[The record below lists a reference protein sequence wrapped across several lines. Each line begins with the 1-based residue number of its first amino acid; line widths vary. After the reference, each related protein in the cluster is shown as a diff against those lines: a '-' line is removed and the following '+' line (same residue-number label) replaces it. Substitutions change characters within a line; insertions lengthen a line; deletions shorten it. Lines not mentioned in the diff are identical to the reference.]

1 MSKDK
6 PQPLQGLKVIE
17 CATVIAAPLEI
28 PATPSNVSAEGGQ
41 NSVTVSWDSVFQAEF
56 YRVWRDGNAVGD
68 VVDTVILD
76 KWLEE
81 DAEKAWN
88 AAAQQVQDLDIDNP
102 AFIVAL
108 GSVNFQLGTRW
119 MDKFPSA
126 YEALRRKRYKEA
138 IKQIQPMLDQV
149 KEMVEKS
156 GKEIVLNII
165 CK

>member
-1 MSKDK
+1 MDQSKIFYHFLEHLKHREGFRECVYLDTLGK
-6 PQPLQGLKVIE
+6 PTCGVGHLLSPEENAK
-17 CATVIAAPLEI
+17 
-28 PATPSNVSAEGGQ
+28 
-41 NSVTVSWDSVFQAEF
+41 
-56 YRVWRDGNAVGD
+56 YAVGD

-88 AAAQQVQDLDIDNP
+88 AAAQQVQDLDIENP

-138 IKQIQPMLDQV
+138 IKQISTG
-149 KEMVEKS
+149 S
-156 GKEIVLNII
+156 GKDGKSKWLEQTPVRVEDFIKAIETLTN
-165 CK
+165 